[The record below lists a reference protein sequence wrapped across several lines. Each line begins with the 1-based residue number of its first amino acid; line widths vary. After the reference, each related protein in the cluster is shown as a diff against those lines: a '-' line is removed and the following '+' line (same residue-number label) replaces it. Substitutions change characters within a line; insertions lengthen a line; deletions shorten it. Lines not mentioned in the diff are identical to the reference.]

1 MLHLGLPSVE
11 GGLMS
16 EFLNRTCGLMAGGAA
31 GLGLRSAGWCL
42 LFQSGARLAGL
53 PGHVCRGPISIWY
66 AQCSLEE
73 HRQHRHTQGEGAGRG
88 LRSGAKSR

>member
-53 PGHVCRGPISIWY
+53 PGHVCRAGAHFHLVRAVLVGG
-66 AQCSLEE
+66 AQA
-73 HRQHRHTQGEGAGRG
+73 TQAYTGGGRRAGVKEWG
-88 LRSGAKSR
+88 QE